1 MFQQGETSL
10 FRQRKLAIFID
21 RSHLTNTMP
30 DTPNHSPGLLAQFAP
45 LATYGRRALILV
57 WATSRLLTL
66 ALAALTVIAGLL
78 PAAIAWVGKEL
89 VDSVVLAIEQGAMNE
104 AIWFWLSL
112 EALLVAAMAAAQTAL
127 NICNN
132 LLRAQLGHRVNVMI
146 LEKAQQLELAQLEDA
161 EFYDR
166 LTRARREASSRPLAL
181 VQKTFG
187 VIQNGIAIL
196 SFSGLLFAFSP
207 WAVLLLVVG
216 GLPAFFVEAKFADQ
230 AFRLFRWR
238 SPETRE
244 MMYLESVMARE
255 DYTKEV
261 KLFDLGPK
269 LLDRYKA
276 IFGKLFTEDRAL
288 TIRRGWWAFGLGLVG
303 TAALY
308 GAFAW
313 VVLATVTGQ
322 LSLGEMTM
330 YMMIFKQGQS
340 AVSASLTS
348 INGMYEDHL
357 YLTSLYEFLEQP
369 VRETAGTVRQ
379 GVQPGSGLEIIDLS
393 FSYPGSKEPAL
404 ENINLILRPGSS
416 LALVG
421 ENGSGKTT
429 LTKLIAGLYEIEQG
443 DIVLDGT
450 SLKDW
455 HPRALQD
462 RIGVIFQDFARYQ
475 WLVGHNI
482 GAGDVTEFENQD
494 RWREAAEKGLAD
506 AFIRDL
512 PSGYQTQLGRWF
524 RDGRELSG
532 GQWQKIALARAFMR
546 TRADILILDE
556 PTSAMDA
563 KAESEVFQ
571 HFQSMAREQILI
583 LISHRFSTVR
593 QADRI
598 AVMEA
603 GRIIE
608 MGSHEELM
616 ALRGRYAHLFE
627 LQAAAYR

>member
-1 MFQQGETSL
+1 
-10 FRQRKLAIFID
+10 
-21 RSHLTNTMP
+21 MP
-30 DTPNHSPGLLAQFAP
+30 DSRSSADLHTGIFNQFGSLL
-45 LATYGRRALILV
+45 TYGRRALVLV
-57 WATSRLLTL
+57 WATSPLLTIALAGLTL
-66 ALAALTVIAGLL
+66 AAGLL
-78 PAAIAWVGKEL
+78 PAGIAWVGKLL
-89 VDSVVLAIEQGAMNE
+89 VDSVVAAIQTDAPTREV
-104 AIWFWLSL
+104 WLWLSV
-112 EALLVAAMAAAQTAL
+112 EALLVAAMAAAQTGL

-187 VIQNGIAIL
+187 VIQNGISIL
-196 SFSGLLFAFSP
+196 SFSGLLLAFSP
-207 WAVLLLVVG
+207 WAVLLLVAG
-216 GLPAFFVEAKFADQ
+216 GLPAFFVEAKFAGQ

-244 MMYLESVMARE
+244 MMYLESVLARD

-261 KLFDLGPK
+261 KLFGLGPK

-276 IFGKLFTEDRAL
+276 IFGKIFREDRAL

-303 TAALY
+303 TATLY
-308 GAFAW
+308 AAFAW

-330 YMMIFKQGQS
+330 YLMVFRQGQS

-348 INGMYEDHL
+348 INGMYEDYL
-357 YLTSLYEFLEQP
+357 YLSALYEFLELP
-369 VRETAGTVRQ
+369 VREQSGGVTQ
-379 GVQPGSGLEIIDLS
+379 GEAPGAGLEIRHLS
-393 FSYPGSKEPAL
+393 FRYPGSEAL
-404 ENINLILRPGSS
+404 ALDSIDLNLKPGTS

-429 LTKLIAGLYEIEQG
+429 LTKLIAGLYQVEQG
-443 DIVLDGT
+443 DIRLDGT

-455 HPRALQD
+455 DTRALQD

-482 GAGDVTEFENQD
+482 GAGDVAAFDDQT
-494 RWREAAEKGLAD
+494 RWHEAAEKGLAD
-506 AFIRDL
+506 AFVRAL
-512 PSGYQTQLGRWF
+512 PAGYRTQLGRWF
-524 RDGRELSG
+524 KDGQELSG

-546 TRADILILDE
+546 ADADILILDE
-556 PTSAMDA
+556 PTAAMDA
-563 KAESEVFQ
+563 KAEAEIFE
-571 HFQSMAREQILI
+571 HFQAMAKSQILI

-593 QADRI
+593 RADRI
-598 AVMEA
+598 AVMEH

-608 MGSHEELM
+608 LGSHEELM
-616 ALRGRYAHLFE
+616 TLGGRYAQLFE
-627 LQAAAYR
+627 LQARAYR

>member
-1 MFQQGETSL
+1 MS
-10 FRQRKLAIFID
+10 
-21 RSHLTNTMP
+21 TNP
-30 DTPNHSPGLLAQFAP
+30 DPSPGLLAQFLP
-45 LATYGRRALILV
+45 LATYGRRALQLV

-66 ALAALTVIAGLL
+66 TLAALTVIAGLL

-89 VDSVVLAIEQGAMNE
+89 VDSVVLAIEQAAMSP

-112 EALLVAAMAAAQTAL
+112 EALLVATMAATQTAL
-127 NICNN
+127 NIANN
-132 LLRAQLGHRVNVMI
+132 LLRAQLGQRVNVMI
-146 LEKAQQLELAQLEDA
+146 LEKAQTLELAQLEDS

-196 SFSGLLFAFSP
+196 SFSGLLLAFSP
-207 WAVLLLVVG
+207 WAVLLLIVG
-216 GLPAFFVEAKFADQ
+216 GLPAFFVEAKFAGQ
-230 AFRLFRWR
+230 AFQLFRWR
-238 SPETRE
+238 SPDTRE
-244 MMYLESVMARE
+244 MMYLESVLARE

-261 KLFDLGPK
+261 KLYDLAPT
-269 LLDRYKA
+269 LLGRYRS
-276 IFGKLFTEDRAL
+276 IFAKLFREDRAL
-288 TIRRGWWAFGLGLVG
+288 TIRRGWWAFGLGLLG
-303 TAALY
+303 TVALY

-313 VVLATVTGQ
+313 VVMATVLGQ

-330 YMMIFKQGQS
+330 YMMVFRQGQS
-340 AVSASLTS
+340 AVSASLSS

-357 YLTSLYEFLEQP
+357 YLSSLYEFLEQP
-369 VRETAGTVRQ
+369 VTTRGGTLSE
-379 GVQPGSGLEIIDLS
+379 GASPGSGLAIEHVS
-393 FSYPGSKEPAL
+393 FRYPGTDQLALDDISLELEP
-404 ENINLILRPGSS
+404 GTS

-429 LTKLIAGLYEIEQG
+429 LTKLIAGLYAIDQG
-443 DIVLDGT
+443 DIRLDGS

-455 HPRALQD
+455 DRRALQD

-475 WLVGHNI
+475 WRVGHNI
-482 GAGDVTEFENQD
+482 GAGDIGAFDDEA

-506 AFIRDL
+506 TFIRDL
-512 PSGYQTQLGRWF
+512 PAGYQTQLGRWF
-524 RDGRELSG
+524 KDGRELSG

-546 TRADILILDE
+546 RQADILILDE

-563 KAESEVFQ
+563 KAEAEVFNHLQ
-571 HFQSMAREQILI
+571 ATATDQILI

-598 AVMEA
+598 AVMDQ

-608 MGSHEELM
+608 LGTHEELM
-616 ALRGRYAHLFE
+616 DRRGRYAHLFE
-627 LQAAAYR
+627 LQAEAYR